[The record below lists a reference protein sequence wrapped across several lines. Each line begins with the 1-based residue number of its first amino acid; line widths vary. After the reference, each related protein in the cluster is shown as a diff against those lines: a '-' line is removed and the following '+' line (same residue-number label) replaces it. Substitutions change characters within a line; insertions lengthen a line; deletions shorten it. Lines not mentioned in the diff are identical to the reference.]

1 MARHTLRFMNPHY
14 SQVWLVGCG
23 GWTVGA
29 TVLNRVGG
37 TTDDSSGE
45 ASRSSV
51 YAT

>member
-14 SQVWLVGCG
+14 SQVWLVGVW

-29 TVLNRVGG
+29 TVLSRVGG
-37 TTDDSSGE
+37 TTDDNSGGT
-45 ASRSSV
+45 SRSGV